1 MKDVYNYLAKDVPE
15 YWSESN
21 RAFDAAEPSVFW
33 RAVRVANPVTS
44 FGSALGD
51 MRDSAEDRD
60 GWGMGLA
67 AASALPTFGAT
78 ALVKGFLDKVPQAV
92 PSLVGTAKN
101 FAANTAVGG
110 LGDTYHYDSPEEAR
124 LMGLLKAPEGSR
136 EREMG
141 EFLKDQQLKER
152 AAFIERYRNA
162 VGNRFNP
169 ATKQAEQK
177 QEAQPYPMTPVPK
190 RNTP

>member
-21 RAFDAAEPSVFW
+21 RAFEASDPSAFW
-33 RAVRVANPVTS
+33 RTVRVVNPVTS

-78 ALVKGFLDKVPQAV
+78 ALVKGFLDKVPHAV

-110 LGDTYHYDSPEEAR
+110 LGDMYHYDNPEEAR
-124 LMGLLKAPEGSR
+124 LRGLLKAPEGSK

-141 EFLKDQQLKER
+141 EFLKAQQLKER
-152 AAFIERYRNA
+152 AAFIEHYRST
-162 VGNRFNP
+162 VGNHFNP
-169 ATKQAEQK
+169 AAKQTEQK

>member
-21 RAFDAAEPSVFW
+21 SAFEAADPSAFW
-33 RAVRVANPVTS
+33 RTVRVVNPVTS

-78 ALVKGFLDKVPQAV
+78 ALVRGFLDKVPHAV

-101 FAANTAVGG
+101 FATSTAVGG
-110 LGDTYHYDSPEEAR
+110 LGEMYHYDGPEEAR
-124 LMGLLKAPEGSR
+124 LRGLLKAPEGSK

-152 AAFIERYRNA
+152 TAFIEHYRSA

-169 ATKQAEQK
+169 AAKQTNK
-177 QEAQPYPMTPVPK
+177 QN
-190 RNTP
+190 RNKKHNHTQ